1 MAVSVSKA
9 GPYYSSGEIKFSSL
23 RSNFRAQIRKTT
35 SSGSESFN
43 SDTGEI
49 KASEL
54 LRNTNTSTTNPVVPN
69 ATENANIS
77 TSSNW
82 KTSQFRDSVKFYY
95 VVLPSSDDVTNF
107 DIDSQSWN
115 SNLDKNIVKVMFIDG
130 VCGSNSTSSY
140 AATFD
145 STAYNLTL
153 DVYGSILGAGGRGG
167 GTSGAPAISGES
179 GGNALYV
186 ASSSGNN
193 ISVLV
198 RSGSRIYGGGGGGE
212 KGVDGTAGTNGTC
225 RRESIRQY
233 CAGSPDSGCNEGYYV
248 NTRRPGC
255 CVSTMRGG
263 CVQSVYQNLCYVD
276 RTTYGGSAGIGGNG
290 GNGQGYNLTK
300 SNGVAGTSGGAGD
313 ICYDISTPSATNG
326 TDGGN
331 GADGGDWASSGG
343 DTTNSGSGGFGAR
356 AISGSNYVVTG
367 TIDSSTVKGAYNP

>member
-43 SDTGEI
+43 SDTSAI

-95 VVLPSSDDVTNF
+95 VTLPSSDETTNF
-107 DIDSQSWN
+107 SINDQSWN
-115 SNLDKNIVKVMFIDG
+115 SNLNKNIVKVMFIDG

-186 ASSSGNN
+186 ASSNGNN

-198 RSGSRIYGGGGGGE
+198 RSGSKIYGGGGGGE
-212 KGVDGTAGTNGTC
+212 KGTNGSAGSGGTC
-225 RRESIRQY
+225 VSEDIRQY
-233 CAGSPDSGCNEGYYV
+233 CAGSPNSSCNNGVYQY
-248 NTRRPGC
+248 TRRPGC
-255 CVSTMRGG
+255 CRSTMGGG
-263 CVQSVYQNLCYVD
+263 CVESVYQNVCYVY
-276 RTTYGGSAGIGGNG
+276 TSTSGGSAGTGGNG

-300 SNGVAGTSGGAGD
+300 SNGVAGTSGGAGGG
-313 ICYDISTPSATNG
+313 CGA
-326 TDGGN
+326 TDGTSGET
-331 GADGGDWASSGG
+331 GGDGGDWASSGG
-343 DTTNSGSGGFGAR
+343 DTNNSGSGGGPAR
-356 AISGSNYVVTG
+356 AISGSNYTVDG
-367 TIDSSTVKGAYNP
+367 TINSSTVKGAYK